1 MPTLKICDFSSPVI
15 IGGQHNWNLKVVRR
29 REQRGNL
36 CLLFAETLFVYSFDW
51 EENADRESDA
61 DKAINQSMRA
71 LAIRIDSRLISR
83 AKKVVL
89 YTFSH
94 SSTCGERVNRRVLVI
109 NRILQICGPPR
120 LDLCARR
127 VSSSHARSALRT
139 TAAQCIQTNIS
150 SHWLKF
156 LFDGRIE
163 EAAAAAM
170 RRRLSSR
177 RSSRMSCK
185 LVLQEQFYCAA
196 TTLSCAFSEIIRV
209 CAQERVGLLREWSY
223 MWRVI

>member
-1 MPTLKICDFSSPVI
+1 MPTLKICDFSSPII

-139 TAAQCIQTNIS
+139 TAALHSDQYLIS
-150 SHWLKF
+150 LIKIPVRRAYRGSGGGGYAASPFLAEKLSHV
-156 LFDGRIE
+156 
-163 EAAAAAM
+163 M
-170 RRRLSSR
+170 
-177 RSSRMSCK
+177 
-185 LVLQEQFYCAA
+185 
-196 TTLSCAFSEIIRV
+196 
-209 CAQERVGLLREWSY
+209 
-223 MWRVI
+223 